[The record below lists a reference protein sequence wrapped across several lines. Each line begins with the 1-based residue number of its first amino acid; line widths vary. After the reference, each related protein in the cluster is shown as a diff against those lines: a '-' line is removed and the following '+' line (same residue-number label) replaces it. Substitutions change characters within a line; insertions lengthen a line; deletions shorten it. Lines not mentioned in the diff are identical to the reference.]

1 MKHELQETERGR
13 QAAELLA
20 HPLLKEALDAIEAEV
35 VSQWGQCPARDHE
48 GKEALWQLYKTA
60 QKFRGV
66 LTGYVDT
73 GKVAAA
79 KLRRIDENEGRL
91 RQLLRRA

>member
-1 MKHELQETERGR
+1 MNELQETERGR

-66 LTGYVDT
+66 LSGYVES
-73 GKVAAA
+73 GKIAAD
-79 KLRRIDENEGRL
+79 KLRKFDEDEGRI
-91 RQLLRRA
+91 RKLLRRA

>member
-1 MKHELQETERGR
+1 MNELQETERGR

-20 HPLLKEALDAIEAEV
+20 HPLLNEALDAIEAEV

-66 LTGYVDT
+66 LTGYVET
-73 GKVAAA
+73 GKIAAD
-79 KLRRIDENEGRL
+79 KLKRFDENEGRL
-91 RQLLRRA
+91 QRLLRRA